1 MHADIHLTLH
11 HLAAAERA
19 RSAALAA
26 PAART
31 TAPTAHAA
39 PVRVR
44 LGWQFVE
51 FGLRLAL
58 PEGRRDAAARAAH
71 SLAA

>member
-11 HLAAAERA
+11 HLAAAERE
-19 RSAALAA
+19 RAA
-26 PAART
+26 PLTALAART
-31 TAPTAHAA
+31 TAPVAPAT

-44 LGWQFVE
+44 LGWQIVE

-58 PEGRRDAAARAAH
+58 PEGGRDAAARAAH

>member
-11 HLAAAERA
+11 HLAAAERE

-31 TAPTAHAA
+31 TAPAA

-44 LGWQFVE
+44 LGWQIVE

-58 PEGRRDAAARAAH
+58 PEGGRDAAARAAH